1 MAERHLNPDS
11 RWLLALLAALV
22 ALGPLSVDM
31 YLPAMPAMKA
41 DLGTS
46 TGAMH
51 LTLSAYLAGFAIFH
65 LACGPLAD
73 RFGRKPILTAGTLLF
88 VAGCAGCA
96 LSSRIEE
103 LLGFRFLQGI
113 GACVGPSLARAIVRD
128 VFGPTRAARALS
140 LMAMLMALAPA
151 VAPGLGGL
159 MLLLLPWSSIFAF
172 LAGYGIVM
180 IVLVRRFL
188 PETLPERQSLHPV
201 AIARNYG
208 KLLVDPFYLLVTL
221 ASALVYAGLMAYLSS
236 SSFVYIEMLG
246 VPVEYF
252 GFVFVTAVAG
262 YMAGSAISARLAAR
276 YDSEHLLLMGSLASL
291 VASLAMLT
299 GSSLLPGSV
308 LVLMLPMMIYSTG
321 LGLVLPHGM
330 AIALRPFPLIAATAS
345 ALLGFIQMSLSA
357 AASGLVGLFLQQSP
371 APMLWAM
378 VLINATAVALALRVY
393 QRHRT
398 TRH

>member
-1 MAERHLNPDS
+1 
-11 RWLLALLAALV
+11 
-22 ALGPLSVDM
+22 
-31 YLPAMPAMKA
+31 
-41 DLGTS
+41 
-46 TGAMH
+46 
-51 LTLSAYLAGFAIFH
+51 
-65 LACGPLAD
+65 
-73 RFGRKPILTAGTLLF
+73 
-88 VAGCAGCA
+88 
-96 LSSRIEE
+96 
-103 LLGFRFLQGI
+103 
-113 GACVGPSLARAIVRD
+113 
-128 VFGPTRAARALS
+128 
-140 LMAMLMALAPA
+140 MLMALAPA

-159 MLLLLPWSSIFAF
+159 MLLVLPWASIFVF

-180 IVLVRRFL
+180 IILVRRFL

-201 AIARNYG
+201 AIGRNYG

-276 YDSEHLLLMGSLASL
+276 YESEQLLLMGSS
-291 VASLAMLT
+291 ASLAASLIMLA

-371 APMLWAM
+371 TPMLWAM
-378 VLINATAVALALRVY
+378 VLINATALVLALRVY
-393 QRHRT
+393 QRHRAI
-398 TRH
+398 RH